1 MKSEDL
7 SWENMTREIELPP
20 YEEWKHLAK
29 YEQRYDDLSEKYA
42 ISAREYF
49 AILRLA
55 ILYIDGENLDT
66 SFKITQYLP
75 NLHDKSELIYECAC
89 QLMATLDVFR
99 DKRRGGRQR

>member
-1 MKSEDL
+1 MK
-7 SWENMTREIELPP
+7 NR
-20 YEEWKHLAK
+20 

-66 SFKITQYLP
+66 SFKIAQY
-75 NLHDKSELIYECAC
+75 DKSELIYECAC

-99 DKRRGGRQR
+99 DKKRGGRQG